1 MRFQAG
7 QSGNPAGG
15 KRGPRKRPSLIRKMI
30 ADQTPGIVK
39 AILADALAG
48 DVAARQM
55 FCRYFYPRHRYV
67 SAQVDLPVAQSLA
80 EAQEQIAMLVS
91 MTARGDLDLDG
102 AKILMDGLASSVDTK
117 LTEIDEFLEDKARE
131 HVA

>member
-15 KRGPRKRPSLIRKMI
+15 KRGPRKRQSAIRKMI

-55 FCRYFYPRHRYV
+55 FCRFFYPRFRFT
-67 SAQVDLPVAQSLA
+67 SAPVDLPVAQSLA

-91 MTARGDLDLDG
+91 MAARGDLDLDS
-102 AKILMDGLASSVDTK
+102 AKILTDGLASSIDTA
-117 LTEIDEFLEDKARE
+117 LEEVDEFLEDKGRE

>member
-1 MRFQAG
+1 
-7 QSGNPAGG
+7 
-15 KRGPRKRPSLIRKMI
+15 MI

-91 MTARGDLDLDG
+91 MTARADLDLDG